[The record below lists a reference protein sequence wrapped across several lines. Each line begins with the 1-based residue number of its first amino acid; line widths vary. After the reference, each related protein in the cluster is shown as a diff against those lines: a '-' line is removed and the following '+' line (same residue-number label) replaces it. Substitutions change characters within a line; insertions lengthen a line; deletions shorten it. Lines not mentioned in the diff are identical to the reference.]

1 MLNGWA
7 EYAALG
13 SKDPPGR
20 GGGGLSPRGGGSS
33 GYGPTI
39 GSLNLSARPR
49 RRSPPPGGSGDGFG
63 ETAEAR
69 RRGAEARR
77 RRAAAE
83 SRKQRAERSEVAT
96 SDEDGISGYG
106 REIGSLNP
114 SLSPVKRAGGREGRE
129 DGPAGDDAGSPEGV
143 RAQPRSAGDW

>member
-7 EYAALG
+7 EYATL
-13 SKDPPGR
+13 SSEDPPGR
-20 GGGGLSPRGGGSS
+20 GEGSLSPRGGGGS

-83 SRKQRAERSEVAT
+83 SR
-96 SDEDGISGYG
+96 
-106 REIGSLNP
+106 
-114 SLSPVKRAGGREGRE
+114 
-129 DGPAGDDAGSPEGV
+129 
-143 RAQPRSAGDW
+143 